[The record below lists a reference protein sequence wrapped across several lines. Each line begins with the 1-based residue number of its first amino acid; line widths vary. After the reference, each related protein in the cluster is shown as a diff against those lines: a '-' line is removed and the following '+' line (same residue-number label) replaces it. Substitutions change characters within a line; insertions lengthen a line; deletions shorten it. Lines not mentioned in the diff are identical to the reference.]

1 MSLQLVDIMEKH
13 IVESGVKKSIKL
25 LDTKSSGEAKFH
37 IGSSSN
43 SDEYDKF
50 FNNFSESN
58 SYKLKKENLKEF
70 LQSTKF
76 EYIYQIFQQYK
87 EVSLAYWESKYSD
100 IMKLDDEVFFNLQ
113 RFTDNRYYI
122 FSNETI
128 FKNLLRS
135 ITLPYLTKM
144 IVSKYLDDESDSYI
158 YEFNFYLNENVDR
171 KEKNLLDNYDNEYF
185 NRLNIGKNHII
196 YGAPGTGK
204 SYKVDAMYPSR
215 KRRVTFHPEYTY
227 HDFVGSYKPVP
238 VYKQSRNNENLIEN
252 DGIPFNKGEPLVD
265 YRFVPGPFTLSLVD
279 ALSDDSQL
287 YTLIIEEL
295 NRANTPAVFGDL
307 FQLLDRNNDGT
318 STYPV
323 THIDIANY
331 LKSNG
336 LDIKNNEIEIP
347 SNLNIVAT
355 MNSSDQGVFLMDSA
369 FKRRWNFEYLPIDID
384 DAEHKNEMI
393 PYNNGLVKWGEF
405 VTKINNL
412 LSSEHLNINEDK
424 HIGPYFIKPN
434 DLKDRTIEERKD
446 IISSK
451 LLIYLWDDVVR
462 LKHTYFF
469 VNPTTFSNL
478 MIRYNN
484 GEKIIQTD
492 FEMVKDNEPKS
503 KIEGIVDNNDE

>member
-1 MSLQLVDIMEKH
+1 MSLQLIDTLEKH
-13 IVESGVKKSIKL
+13 IVESGVKKPIKL
-25 LDTKSSGEAKFH
+25 VGTKSSGEAKFH

-43 SDEYDKF
+43 SDEFDNF
-50 FNNFSESN
+50 FNNFSELN
-58 SYKLKKENLKEF
+58 LYKLKKENLKEF

-76 EYIYQIFQQYK
+76 EYIYQIFQQYQ
-87 EVSLAYWESKYSD
+87 EISLEYWESKYSD
-100 IMKLDDEVFFNLQ
+100 VMKLDDEEIFTLR
-113 RFTDNRYYI
+113 RFTDSRYYI
-122 FSNETI
+122 FSNEPI

-144 IVSKYLDDESDSYI
+144 IISKYLDDEADNYI
-158 YEFNFYLNENVDR
+158 YEFSFYLNENVKR
-171 KEKNLLDNYDNEYF
+171 EEKSLLDNYDKEYL
-185 NRLNIGKNHII
+185 NRLNVGKNHII

-204 SYKVDAMYPSR
+204 SYKVDAIYPSL

-227 HDFVGSYKPVP
+227 YDFVGSYRPVP
-238 VYKQSRNNENLIEN
+238 VYKQNSSHVNLIES

-279 ALSDDSQL
+279 ALSDENQL

-318 STYPV
+318 STYSV
-323 THIDIANY
+323 TNIDIANY
-331 LKSNG
+331 LRSTG

-369 FKRRWNFEYLPIDID
+369 FKRRWNFEYLPINID

-393 PYNNGLVKWGEF
+393 PYNNGFVKWGEF

-412 LSSEHLNINEDK
+412 LSSEHLKINEDK
-424 HIGPYFIKPN
+424 HIGPYFIKPS
-434 DLKDRTIEERKD
+434 DLKDKTNEEKKD

-478 MIRYNN
+478 ISRYNN
-484 GEKIIQTD
+484 GERIIQTD
-492 FEMVKDNEPKS
+492 FEMIRDSEQKYKT
-503 KIEGIVDNNDE
+503 EGIVDNNDE